1 MSCQQ
6 LEEGVPQGTSSAAL
20 SILGRF
26 GDWRGDATPQMTAFP
41 FCLQYHSLRSL
52 LGRFVGRPKPLQP
65 SPAMRGSETK
75 NGPDVVV
82 GAVARQRRLAM
93 KRFTPSLA
101 CFLIVLGQLCLMG
114 EIEINLSVDL
124 SVELSAVLTI
134 AGAVVFANRK

>member
-1 MSCQQ
+1 MRFQ
-6 LEEGVPQGTSSAAL
+6 
-20 SILGRF
+20 SI
-26 GDWRGDATPQMTAFP
+26 
-41 FCLQYHSLRSL
+41 QYNSLWSL

-75 NGPDVVV
+75 NGPDVAV
-82 GAVARQRRLAM
+82 GAVAHQRRLAM
-93 KRFTPSLA
+93 QDFKPSLA

-134 AGAVVFANRK
+134 SC

>member
-1 MSCQQ
+1 MRFQ
-6 LEEGVPQGTSSAAL
+6 
-20 SILGRF
+20 SI
-26 GDWRGDATPQMTAFP
+26 QSI
-41 FCLQYHSLRSL
+41 QYNSLWSL

-75 NGPDVVV
+75 NDPDVEV
-82 GAVARQRRLAM
+82 GVVARQRRLAM
-93 KRFTPSLA
+93 PNPKPSLA

-134 AGAVVFANRK
+134 SC